1 MAEPL
6 APPEGDAPPHPLD
19 TIVERWWADHFP
31 GSVVARVTETWNHAF
46 AAKEE
51 LKRRLKEGQ

>member
-1 MAEPL
+1 MAEPM
-6 APPEGDAPPHPLD
+6 APPDGDALPHPFD
-19 TIVERWWADHFP
+19 AIVERWWQDHFP

-46 AAKEE
+46 AAKEN